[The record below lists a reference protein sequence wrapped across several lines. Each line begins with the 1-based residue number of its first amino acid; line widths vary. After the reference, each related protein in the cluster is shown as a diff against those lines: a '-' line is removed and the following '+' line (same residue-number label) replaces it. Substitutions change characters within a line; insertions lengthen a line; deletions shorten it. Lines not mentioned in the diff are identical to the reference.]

1 MKGVLIN
8 VADVNGIYKSILV
21 PFYTF
26 NRETIR
32 MVTFF

>member
-1 MKGVLIN
+1 MKGVWIN

-21 PFYTF
+21 PLYTF